1 MKAFAGLLLSLASA
15 FIYAADPAPVSDQV
29 LIPVTVKSL
38 DKIWLPQQYNAPAQV
53 LSLNT
58 PEISSEISATVVA
71 TPVSVG
77 DLVTKGDVLVR
88 LDCESYLL
96 QQKINTANLE
106 RSNAQLSFA
115 RSQLV
120 RANNLKKKKNISEE
134 LLDQRKMELKV
145 ALADRSLQE
154 QNLALTSMNVGHCE
168 VKAPF
173 AAVITQRM
181 VSKGDY
187 ANTGQAL
194 ISLVDLAAIE
204 IDADLHHD
212 EIHSLQQADT
222 VVFEHEN
229 VEFDVQQKTM
239 VRVLDPQSQT
249 AKVRLKFKH
258 ETHPWPG
265 TDGRLR
271 WRSRQFL
278 LPAEYIS
285 RRADQLGVFHIVG
298 NKAVFTELETAVE
311 GRPAAIKL
319 PASALIANEGR
330 HRLNDGMPVRIVGD
344 G

>member
-15 FIYAADPAPVSDQV
+15 FIYAADPVP
-29 LIPVTVKSL
+29 LTVKPL
-38 DKIWLPQQYNAPAQV
+38 DKLWLPQQHNAPAQV

-58 PEISSEISATVVA
+58 PDISAEISATVVA
-71 TPVSVG
+71 TPVNVG
-77 DLVTKGDVLVR
+77 DMVTKGDVLIR

-96 QQKINTANLE
+96 QQKINTASLE

-145 ALADRSLQE
+145 ALADKSLQE
-154 QNLALTSMNVGHCE
+154 QNLALSSMNVAHCD

-187 ANTGQAL
+187 ANTGQIL
-194 ISLVDLAAIE
+194 ISLVDLASIE
-204 IDADLHHD
+204 VEADLHHD
-212 EIHSLQQADT
+212 EIHSLQQAGA
-222 VVFEHEN
+222 VVFEHES
-229 VEFDVQQKTM
+229 VEFAVQQKTM
-239 VRVLDPQSQT
+239 VRVLDPQTQT

-258 ETHPWPG
+258 EIHPWPG
-265 TDGRLR
+265 TDGRLK
-271 WRSRQFL
+271 WQSRQFL

-285 RRADQLGVFHIVG
+285 RRAGQLGVFHVVD
-298 NKAVFTELETAVE
+298 NKAVFTVLETAVE
-311 GRPAAIKL
+311 GRPAAINL

-330 HRLNDGMPVRIVGD
+330 HRLNDGMSVRIVGD